1 MEQLFRGHGRIAHA
15 EVNVCRVSIVI
26 DAYTTNVYARKVA
39 SHRDTR
45 PVSDDT
51 DKPDR
56 NIDRGEEGEG
66 EGGAKVT
73 ECNYADYSFHG
84 FRYQRVSPCNH
95 STQR

>member
-1 MEQLFRGHGRIAHA
+1 MSCIDCHR
-15 EVNVCRVSIVI
+15 RV
-26 DAYTTNVYARKVA
+26 TTNIHARKVA

-56 NIDRGEEGEG
+56 NIDRG
-66 EGGAKVT
+66 GGGTKVT